1 MIAYEIMKL
10 TWPTVQPLR
19 LGDEPPRP
27 SDYLLLAA
35 KGGNL
40 LAAKG
45 GDLLVVFL
53 RVVRL
58 APSV

>member
-35 KGGNL
+35 KGGDL
-40 LAAKG
+40 LA
-45 GDLLVVFL
+45 VFL
-53 RVVRL
+53 RAVRL